1 MLPYLGLD
9 IEGQDGCAV
18 RIEYSPNRP
27 DYSTVYGI
35 AAGLRYMRGKKP
47 SMKSNLKP
55 SRLEHHIRVD
65 AAVKKVR
72 PYIVGI
78 VAKGR
83 KLGDLEIKMLMAMQE
98 DLHLGVC
105 RNRKK
110 SSIGVHNLA
119 PISFPISYGTV
130 GRSEMFVPLGSSH
143 EMSVKDILE
152 KTETGIAYADLLQGF
167 AKVPIL
173 RDSAGHI
180 ISLPP
185 VINAASTAL
194 VAGVDDV
201 FVEVTGTDRRNVE
214 DVLSVVSSTLLEMR
228 EMILVQDCARQ
239 LRIFSYSC
247 ILQDA
252 SPLALP

>member
-152 KTETGIAYADLLQGF
+152 K
-167 AKVPIL
+167 
-173 RDSAGHI
+173 
-180 ISLPP
+180 
-185 VINAASTAL
+185 N
-194 VAGVDDV
+194 
-201 FVEVTGTDRRNVE
+201 
-214 DVLSVVSSTLLEMR
+214 
-228 EMILVQDCARQ
+228 
-239 LRIFSYSC
+239 
-247 ILQDA
+247 
-252 SPLALP
+252 